1 MFPDLYKSLLSS
13 MRPLMSLNE
22 SEMTLAKSLTK
33 SRDRKQ
39 QSQPGDNSAQT
50 SNKAVKQTNECV
62 NGAEGASTSGKSI
75 ESSNAYAMEDL

>member
-33 SRDRKQ
+33 ARDRKQ
-39 QSQPGDNSAQT
+39 QSQPGD
-50 SNKAVKQTNECV
+50 KAVNQTNGCV
-62 NGAEGASTSGKSI
+62 NGAEGASTSGKFI